1 MNAEIIIKLQKYSD
15 DIIKKI
21 LRIIRSKYNDLILSW
36 PLLLDLSMD
45 GL

>member
-21 LRIIRSKYNDLILSW
+21 LRIIRSKYNDLILS
-36 PLLLDLSMD
+36 
-45 GL
+45 